1 MSEQLGTVVF
11 MENLMNGVNNEIDG
25 IFKDYA
31 SSDSVNPFLNKDFIL
46 TCRDFIEIAAT
57 LSYLKEHEEHI
68 YAVISSYFP
77 DSYEKIEALYNAMCH
92 DDCISVKNGAV
103 SYEHG

>member
-1 MSEQLGTVVF
+1 
-11 MENLMNGVNNEIDG
+11 MENLKNDVNNEIDG
-25 IFKDYA
+25 IFKNCD
-31 SSDSVNPFLNKDFIL
+31 SDSVNPYLNHDFIL

-57 LSYLKEHEEHI
+57 LSYLKEHEDHI

-77 DSYEKIEALYNAMCH
+77 DSYEKIEALYNAMCT
-92 DDCISVKNGAV
+92 DDCISVKNGVV

>member
-1 MSEQLGTVVF
+1 
-11 MENLMNGVNNEIDG
+11 MENLINGVNNEIDG
-25 IFKDYA
+25 IFKDCD
-31 SSDSVNPFLNKDFIL
+31 SSDSVNPFLNQDFSL

-57 LSYLKEHEEHI
+57 LSYLKEHEDHI
-68 YAVISSYFP
+68 YAVISSFFP

-92 DDCISVKNGAV
+92 DDCISVKNGVV